1 MEQQIQIKFIKGIAT
16 IKQKN
21 KIVAKFFD
29 REIFFQ
35 GLKVNYSKKFCLE
48 LPKLGI
54 STESNNLQELILL
67 MQKYI

>member
-1 MEQQIQIKFIKGIAT
+1 MDQIYFINGIAT
-16 IKQKN
+16 IKKN
-21 KIVAKFFD
+21 KKIVAKFFD

-48 LPKLGI
+48 LPKLGM